1 MVSSEQS
8 PCLRYCPDDSHKTWL
23 DERLF
28 GWSQSAARG
37 TSAWYGNGS
46 SEPSRIGSP
55 ATSDD
60 EDRGDY
66 EFVFGYVPSDGDGTP
81 SRLRSRSV
89 RSSYADLQQ
98 LKTTPIVATGAN
110 ARYDVGLSPT
120 DAECMLHTHRERKG
134 SLQHGIP
141 VERIGHVDREEPFR
155 EATEELNAEDE
166 RLQTKER

>member
-1 MVSSEQS
+1 MTHTQ
-8 PCLRYCPDDSHKTWL
+8 TWL

-28 GWSQSAARG
+28 GWSQSATRG

-66 EFVFGYVPSDGDGTP
+66 EYVFGYVPSDGDGTP

-98 LKTTPIVATGAN
+98 LKTTPLMATGAN
-110 ARYDVGLSPT
+110 ARYGAGLSPT
-120 DAECMLHTHRERKG
+120 DAEDALHAHRERKG
-134 SLQHGIP
+134 SLNNTVP

-155 EATEELNAEDE
+155 EATEELNAEND
-166 RLQTKER
+166 RLKAKNR